1 MFKLV
6 DIQDTIRIPPTRFGD
21 PPREALV
28 TQILTR
34 YGNRVLPEVGLVLTL
49 YDITSVGEERLIPG
63 DGGSHTS
70 VTFRAVVYAPALGEV
85 GLARI
90 AGCDAKGLRLST
102 GFFED
107 IYVTAAH
114 LQVPSRYVAGE
125 GNGLAVRPGVGQGL
139 RVSFV
144 FFCRSMDGGPAL
156 PGSRRRGVCGEC
168 GRRVAARWRVGGTGG
183 VWGRPPCGR
192 CERAGGEANRSAGDR
207 AACKRGRTGTG
218 GTRRTGSRP
227 RGPRGA
233 GADD

>member
-21 PPREALV
+21 PPRTALV
-28 TQILTR
+28 TEILTR

-85 GLARI
+85 GMARI

-125 GNGLAVRPGVGQGL
+125 
-139 RVSFV
+139 
-144 FFCRSMDGGPAL
+144 
-156 PGSRRRGVCGEC
+156 EE
-168 GRRVAARWRVGGTGG
+168 TGG
-183 VWGRPPCGR
+183 V
-192 CERAGGEANRSAGDR
+192 GGWVWSYDGNDLY
-207 AACKRGRTGTG
+207 
-218 GTRRTGSRP
+218 
-227 RGPRGA
+227 
-233 GADD
+233 